1 MKKILVII
9 SLLFLL
15 GSCIKEPDYHSYQ
28 VNLVV
33 DFVVDFPQDLKNGAK
48 VTLINQLK
56 NYTYDAETDKNGKVQ
71 FSSVEPGFY
80 SVTISHSFSTGN
92 KKHYYNGQKDI
103 DILDSKTETVEARE
117 SLFGAFVIKEVYYSG
132 STTPAGK
139 IYYADQYL
147 EIFNNTSEIQYA
159 DGISVLIHEAS
170 NSGTNMWANIK
181 DTIVAETIWS
191 IPGNGTQ
198 VPVEPGKSI
207 VIAQDG
213 INHKD
218 DPNGNPLS
226 PVNLGDADFEFYAYK
241 PKTTDIDS
249 PTVPNLI
256 EDYSGNEIIKEIT
269 YVVGGGSAIA
279 IARIPGNTDEER
291 KAYINRNLIAK
302 LSSSGSSTT
311 FFAKVANKY
320 LIDAVETVKDEAH
333 AIYKRFTPELDA
345 GYTYITSGSRSGK
358 CIRRKVM
365 EIIGGRVIYQDTNN
379 STEDFLKD
387 VNPKPKI
394 YE

>member
-1 MKKILVII
+1 MKKFLVVI

-15 GSCIKEPDYHSYQ
+15 GSCLKEPDYHSYTL
-28 VNLVV
+28 NLVV
-33 DFVVDFPQDLKNGAK
+33 DFGADFPQDHKEGAK
-48 VTLINQLK
+48 VTLFNQLK
-56 NYTYDAETDKNGKVQ
+56 SYTYEAEADDNGGVL
-71 FSSVEPGFY
+71 FSSIEPGFY
-80 SVTISHSFSTGN
+80 SVSISHDYRSGIIT
-92 KKHYYNGQKDI
+92 YQYNGLKNIEVFDNKT
-103 DILDSKTETVEARE
+103 DSVKVKK
-117 SLFGAFVIKEVYYSG
+117 SIFGTFVIKEIYFSG

-147 EIFNNTSEIQYA
+147 EIFNNTPEIQYA

-170 NSGTNMWANIK
+170 NAGTNPWENIK
-181 DTIVAETIWS
+181 DSIVAEIIWT
-191 IPGNGTQ
+191 IPGNGMQ
-198 VPVEPGKSI
+198 VPVEPGRSI

-213 INHKD
+213 INHRD

-241 PKTTDIDS
+241 PKTPDIDS
-249 PTVPNLI
+249 PLVPNLI

-279 IARIPGNTDEER
+279 IAKIPGNTDEER
-291 KAYINRNLIAK
+291 KAYIKRNLIAK
-302 LSSSGSSTT
+302 PSSSGSNTT

-333 AIYKRFTPELDA
+333 AIYKRFPPELDA
-345 GYTYITSGSRSGK
+345 GYTYVAAGSRSGK
-358 CIRRKVM
+358 CVRRKIK
-365 EIIGGRVIYQDTNN
+365 EISGGRVIYQDTNN
-379 STEDFLKD
+379 STNDFLKD
-387 VNPKPKI
+387 VDPKPKI